1 MNGTYGVVKPSLLNV
16 EQDVE
21 IWYRYTPTR
30 NNEDEQY
37 KKFKKIDSP
46 TSMLANSEFET
57 ADTAGQS
64 DKRLPGMYEL
74 SLPVDIFGR
83 TGFYTVFIKPS
94 EFYCDIK
101 DIGALSAYPD
111 IKGIVVDMNSV
122 GENRTMFANDNLIGY
137 RIEYYENSLR
147 QDYYRIITSNNACE
161 PVSQNLT
168 SANTNS
174 GGYRFN
180 ESGSLCFITVTPS
193 TSPSYK
199 SNQLPFI
206 GNPSQRIII
215 TNTKFDPV
223 MIEIEMVEHDL
234 DTLSTMIEGD
244 QIRSLDKG
252 LVTTYNDDGEIY
264 HQAEH
269 YTVKSTYTKTDIYEV
284 RKKLRDSFDNSA
296 NYAEIV
302 TNQ

>member
-1 MNGTYGVVKPSLLNV
+1 MNGTYGVVRPSLIDV

-21 IWYRYTPTR
+21 IWYKYTPTR

-37 KKFKKIDSP
+37 RKFRKIDNP

-57 ADTAGQS
+57 DDMAGES

-101 DIGALSAYPD
+101 DIGTLSAYPD
-111 IKGIVVDMNSV
+111 IKGIVIDTNAV
-122 GENRTMFANDNLIGY
+122 GDKASMFVNDNLIGY
-137 RIEYYENSLR
+137 RVEYYDNSQR
-147 QDYYRIITSNNACE
+147 QDYYRIITSNNRCE

-168 SANTNS
+168 SSNTNS
-174 GGYRFN
+174 NGYRFN
-180 ESGSLCFITVTPS
+180 ESGTLSFLTVTPS

-199 SNQLPFI
+199 SNQTPFI
-206 GNPSQRIII
+206 GSASQRIII
-215 TNTKFDPV
+215 TNTKFDPI
-223 MIEIEMVEHDL
+223 MIEIEMVEHDI

-252 LVTTYNDDGEIY
+252 LVTTYNANGEIY
-264 HQAEH
+264 HQAEY
-269 YTVKSTYTKTDIYEV
+269 YTVKSTYTTTDIYEV
-284 RKKLRDSFDNSA
+284 RRRINDSYDNSA
-296 NYAEIV
+296 NYNELVA
-302 TNQ
+302 NQ